1 VIVLLTLVLGVFIG
15 GVMGA
20 LGGGGAVLSVPALV
34 YVLGQ
39 SGQDATT
46 SSLVIVGLAA
56 AFAAAG
62 HARLGTVR
70 WEIGIPF
77 GAVGIA
83 AAFAGTALNRRLA
96 ESTLLFGFSL
106 LMIVCASAML
116 ARARRE
122 SVYGPLEPPTGG
134 GPGASDRTPVGSAST
149 AVAVRQRVAVR
160 VLVIGAAVGLL
171 TGLFGVG
178 GGFIIVPALTLGLGL
193 AMPQAIG
200 TALLVIAVNSAGSLV
215 ARAVWNAHM
224 DWSVI
229 VPFTLAAIVGTVVGR
244 RLAGGLP
251 APILTRAFAGLLIV
265 VALYTGTENV
275 LRLS

>member
-1 VIVLLTLVLGVFIG
+1 MTVLLSLVLGVAIG

-20 LGGGGAVLSVPALV
+20 LGGGGAILSVPALV

-39 SGQDATT
+39 TGQDATT

-62 HARLGTVR
+62 HARSGTVH
-70 WEIGIPF
+70 WEVGVPF
-77 GAVGIA
+77 AAVGIA
-83 AAFAGTALNRRLA
+83 AAFVGTAVNRHLP
-96 ESTLLFGFSL
+96 ESTLLLGFSL
-106 LMIVCASAML
+106 LMIVCAAAML

-122 SVYGPLEPPTGG
+122 LQMAEEIVAGAGG
-134 GPGASDRTPVGSAST
+134 VGT
-149 AVAVRQRVAVR
+149 AVGLAQAPVEVRRRLAVRVAVA
-160 VLVIGAAVGLL
+160 GGTVGLL

-178 GGFIIVPALTLGLGL
+178 GGFIIVPAMTLGLGM
-193 AMPQAIG
+193 AMPTAIG
-200 TALLVIAVNSAGSLV
+200 TALLVIAINAAGALV

-229 VPFTLAAIVGTVVGR
+229 VPFTLAAIAGTVAGR

-251 APILTRAFAGLLIV
+251 APTLTRAFAVLLMA
-265 VALYTGTENV
+265 VAVFTGTENV
-275 LRLS
+275 LHLS